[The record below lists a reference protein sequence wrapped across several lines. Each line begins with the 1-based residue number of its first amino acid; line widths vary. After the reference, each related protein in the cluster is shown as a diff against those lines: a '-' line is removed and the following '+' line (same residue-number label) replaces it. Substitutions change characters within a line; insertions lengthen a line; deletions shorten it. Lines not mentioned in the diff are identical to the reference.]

1 MASNRIVKKIG
12 LATIQK
18 FSQEVV
24 LEAAIETQ
32 TFNRTEELVNTAKAR
47 LVDIVQNSDTVLP
60 PNTANAVVREFE
72 HGADNHIDVV
82 CLDQYGKYITTAHV
96 VPKK

>member
-60 PNTANAVVREFE
+60 PNTANAVVR
-72 HGADNHIDVV
+72 
-82 CLDQYGKYITTAHV
+82 
-96 VPKK
+96 